1 MHTNDSIGFMI
12 STIGRKLN
20 QSLTLRFQPYDI
32 TSEQWSVLNTLTL
45 RDGVNQRE
53 LSQRTEKDPTNV
65 TRILD
70 QLERK
75 GWIRRAPHPEDRRA
89 YLIYATDSGRELNRT
104 LAPMEAEMVASLLA
118 AVPPEAERVLREAL
132 ISINDH
138 INDHINNPIK

>member
-1 MHTNDSIGFMI
+1 MRIDDSIGFMI

-45 RDGVNQRE
+45 GDGVNQRE

-89 YLIYATDSGRELNRT
+89 YLLYVTDSGRELNRI
-104 LAPMEAEMVASLLA
+104 LAPMEAELIASVLA
-118 AVPPEAERVLREAL
+118 SVDPESERVLREAL
-132 ISINDH
+132 LSINDH
-138 INDHINNPIK
+138 IQ

>member
-1 MHTNDSIGFMI
+1 MRIDDSIGFMI

-45 RDGVNQRE
+45 GDGVNQRE

-89 YLIYATDSGRELNRT
+89 YLLYVTESGRELNRI
-104 LAPMEAEMVASLLA
+104 LAPMEAELIASVLA
-118 AVPPEAERVLREAL
+118 SVDPESERVLREAL
-132 ISINDH
+132 LSINDH
-138 INDHINNPIK
+138 IQ

>member
-1 MHTNDSIGFMI
+1 MRIDDSIGFMI

-20 QSLTLRFQPYDI
+20 QSLTLRFQTYDI

-45 RDGVNQRE
+45 GDGVNQRE

-89 YLIYATDSGRELNRT
+89 YLLYVTESGRELNRI
-104 LAPMEAEMVASLLA
+104 LAPMEAELIASVLA
-118 AVPPEAERVLREAL
+118 SVDPESERVLREAL
-132 ISINDH
+132 LSINDH
-138 INDHINNPIK
+138 IQ